1 MTQHISLDNMI
12 GETTAAR
19 PERADAAANRLR
31 ILQVAEQLF
40 AERGVENVN
49 MAEIAE
55 AAGVGKG
62 TLYRRF
68 ANKAELCLSLIDEQM
83 AAFQNDR
90 LIEMRLMTAQGVPK
104 MGQLAVFLEALVH
117 FTDIHSPIL
126 CEVQRAGLL
135 PDVDANNPSLPHF
148 WQYMTIHGLLKTA
161 VAHNEIPADLDLDY
175 LADALLAP
183 LKADLFR
190 FQRQVRGFSLEQI
203 SQGLRTLVRAI
214 QALSLTRP

>member
-1 MTQHISLDNMI
+1 MAQKIPLKNMI
-12 GETTAAR
+12 DGSTPR
-19 PERADAAANRLR
+19 LIERADAAANRLR
-31 ILQVAEQLF
+31 ILHVAEQLF

-90 LIEMRLMTAQGVPK
+90 LAQMRLATAQGVSK
-104 MGQLAVFLEALVH
+104 MEQLAAFLEALVH
-117 FTDIHSPIL
+117 FTDAHSPIL

-135 PDVDANNPSLPHF
+135 PEEGKSNPALPHF
-148 WQYMTIHGLLKTA
+148 WQYMTVHSLLKTA
-161 VAHNEIPADLDLDY
+161 VADQEISADLDLDY

-190 FQRQVRGFSLEQI
+190 FQRQVRGFSLDQI
-203 SQGLRTLVRAI
+203 SQGLQTLVQAI

>member
-1 MTQHISLDNMI
+1 MAQNIPLDNMI
-12 GETTAAR
+12 DSLAPQLT
-19 PERADAAANRLR
+19 ERADAAANRLR
-31 ILQVAEQLF
+31 ILQVAEELF
-40 AERGVENVN
+40 AARGVENVN

-90 LIEMRLMTAQGVPK
+90 LAEMRLMTAQGVAQ
-104 MGQLAVFLEALVH
+104 MEQLATFLEALVH
-117 FTDIHSPIL
+117 FTDTHSPIL

-135 PDVDANNPSLPHF
+135 PEADQINPALPHF
-148 WQYMTIHGLLKTA
+148 WQYMTVHALLKTA
-161 VAHNEIPADLDLDY
+161 VAQNEIPADLDLDY

-190 FQRQVRGFSLEQI
+190 FQRQARGFTLAQI

-214 QALSLTRP
+214 QALSLTSP

>member
-1 MTQHISLDNMI
+1 MENIPLDHMITPDITQ
-12 GETTAAR
+12 R
-19 PERADAAANRLR
+19 PERADATANRLR

-90 LIEMRLMTAQGVPK
+90 LAQMRQLTAVGTPK
-104 MGQLAVFLEALVH
+104 MEQLAIFLDALVY
-117 FTDIHSPIL
+117 FTETHSPIL
-126 CEVQRAGLL
+126 CEVQQAGLL
-135 PDVDANNPSLPHF
+135 SDVEADNPALPHF
-148 WQYMTIHGLLKTA
+148 WQYMTIHALLKTA
-161 VAHNEIPADLDLDY
+161 VAQHEIPADLDLDY

-203 SQGLRTLVRAI
+203 SQGLQTLVRAI
-214 QALSLTRP
+214 QSLS